1 MPSNHTERT
10 GRNSRILAGSAL
22 AALLLLVLLYASR
35 RDAPLPVPT
44 VPPVV
49 PPAVTAVGPFTVLDN
64 GRWTRS
70 FRAADGTL
78 YLKGKLQS
86 RGGGRTLQPQ
96 TGVDVE
102 DINGAPE
109 RAILARPGM
118 FYALD
123 GPVEFVSPG
132 VYEVRAWRSTDELKT
147 LGTETVRIEVP
158 DGPRR
163 KRQAD
168 EWYGLYVYRTIIEMP
183 DGSWLATMYGNFE
196 EDTLPPP
203 DRSSKREVKYM
214 MRAFVVT
221 SLDRGRSWQYLST
234 IAAPRP
240 EDPIGEGFVEPALTR
255 LTDGRL
261 LSVMR
266 TGHHYPLYAA
276 WSSDGGKSWTAPVY
290 TGLDRGADPCLIT
303 LSDGRVALS
312 WGRRYPEGW
321 SRLDE
326 EGDAARFSYPGDG
339 IVNLALSDDGG
350 KTWTNHRIA
359 RGMGSCYSTIFEV
372 EPDILFFQVD
382 QWIWRA
388 NLRRK
393 QG

>member
-1 MPSNHTERT
+1 M
-10 GRNSRILAGSAL
+10 
-22 AALLLLVLLYASR
+22 
-35 RDAPLPVPT
+35 
-44 VPPVV
+44 
-49 PPAVTAVGPFTVLDN
+49 TAVGPFTVLDS

-70 FRAADGTL
+70 FRAADGAL
-78 YLKGKLQS
+78 YLKGKLLS
-86 RGGGRTLQPQ
+86 RDGGRTLQPQ
-96 TGVDVE
+96 TGIDVE

-109 RAILARPGM
+109 RAVFARKGM

-132 VYEVRAWRSTDELKT
+132 VYQVRAWRSTDELKT
-147 LGTETVRIEVP
+147 LSTETARIEVP

-163 KRQAD
+163 KRHAD

-196 EDTLPPP
+196 EDTLAPP
-203 DRSSKREVKYM
+203 DRSSQHEVKYM

-221 SLDRGRSWQYLST
+221 SHDRGRSWQYLST
-234 IAAPRP
+234 IASPRP
-240 EDPIGEGFVEPALTR
+240 GEPIGEGFVEPALTR
-255 LTDGRL
+255 LPDGRL
-261 LSVMR
+261 LSILR

-276 WSSDGGKSWTAPVY
+276 WSADGGKSWTTPVY
-290 TGLDRGADPCLIT
+290 TGLDRGVDPCLIT

-321 SRLDE
+321 SRLDK

-359 RGMGSCYSTIFEV
+359 RGMGSCYSTTFEV
-372 EPDILFFQVD
+372 APDILFFQVD
-382 QWIWRA
+382 QWIWRV
-388 NLRRK
+388 NLRQRE
-393 QG
+393 QS